1 MPANDFLQPG
11 TTTTLTLLYD
21 RPREGATRYGPYRAY
36 RVRTSDGAEHTF
48 LPPRSLFDELD
59 QLRLGRGSHL
69 TVRTSQRLSRD
80 GRAFPRYE
88 VEAGAPFRP
97 SASPATGPVSPSL
110 SAAPRAASERS
121 SMLACVALKAAAA
134 SHGAVGNARDVLKV
148 AELYQEWLEGR
159 RAPMIGPGKPTAS
172 ATSDPGRA

>member
-21 RPREGATRYGPYRAY
+21 RPREGTTPYGPYRAY
-36 RVRTSDGAEHTF
+36 RVRTPDGGEHTF

-69 TVRTSQRLSRD
+69 TVRTSQRVSRD
-80 GRAFPRYE
+80 GRAFPQYE
-88 VEAGAPFRP
+88 VEAGAPSRP
-97 SASPATGPVSPSL
+97 MVPSPSQATAGSL
-110 SAAPRAASERS
+110 PPLARAGSERS

-134 SHGAVGNARDVLKV
+134 SHGAVLNAGDVLKA
-148 AELYQEWLEGR
+148 AELYQRWLEDR
-159 RAPMIGPGKPTAS
+159 HA
-172 ATSDPGRA
+172 